1 MALSPTQQ
9 IELQTQLQQAVIS
22 CSERC
27 LYFAAKWAAELATSF
42 PSSDT
47 DQDEDTDLPPPI
59 QHLNPDPKEARLEA
73 RELPRYLLAKSLF
86 DTREFDRC
94 ASVFLPVQVPHSTPG
109 PHVTG
114 STTISL
120 GSSQNQYKLK
130 LESDYRPKLNLK
142 GNVPLGKQP
151 STFSTALP
159 KNVSQKSLFLALYAR
174 YMSGEKRKN
183 EDSETILGPSD
194 GPMTA
199 NKELPSIL
207 ATLEAYFASRGGLQD
222 LTNSQGWL
230 DYLYGLC
237 LLRSSI
243 SSADALAKQWLLR
256 AVNIQPYNWSAWLD
270 LASLV
275 GSVEEL
281 AQLTPHLPKNIVTLM
296 FCVHI
301 NQELFQQG
309 AEVFG
314 MVGELE
320 GIFPGSAWLMQ
331 QKATLHYHTRDHET
345 AQQIF
350 KTLLR
355 DHPGRLEG
363 LEVYSNL
370 LYILPDRPGLAA
382 LASMASDIDKFRS
395 VIPPPQVTLGR
406 FGEQLRL
413 DRSRL
418 ANATTALAPTLFLG
432 SDQATSEGTV
442 IAAVKSTPETNC
454 ILGNYYALLASH
466 EKAILHFRRALT
478 LDRTFQ
484 TAWTLMGHEYI
495 ELKNTQAAIESYR
508 RAVDTNRKDYRAWYG
523 LGQGYEMLEC
533 WSYSLFYYQRAAG
546 LCPGDPKMW
555 AAVGGAFGRCG
566 KVANGV
572 QAFKR
577 ALVVG
582 GMMDGGG
589 SFGSSAGNGNDPLAH
604 AVGGA
609 LDPSILYEIA
619 CLYEKSGSWDEA
631 AAYMELALAQEEGAE
646 DGDGYEGLGVTQIT
660 CKARLWLAR
669 FCYVRGEW
677 ARALELG
684 NELCQDGWEVEEAKG
699 LVGDVRGRMSLA
711 EEDGEGHGC
720 SWELGSGVVMIGT
733 V

>member
-1 MALSPTQQ
+1 MALSATQQ
-9 IELQTQLQQAVIS
+9 LELQTQLQQAVVS

-42 PSSDT
+42 PSSEDT
-47 DQDEDTDLPPPI
+47 DEEDEDTTLPPPI
-59 QHLNPDPKEARLEA
+59 NHLNPDPQEARLEA

-94 ASVFLPVQVPHSTPG
+94 ASVFLPIQIPHSTPG
-109 PHVTG
+109 PQIPGPTR
-114 STTISL
+114 ISL
-120 GSSQNQYKLK
+120 GSSQNKYKPPL
-130 LESDYRPKLNLK
+130 DATRPKLNLK
-142 GNVPLGKQP
+142 GNIPLGKQP
-151 STFSTALP
+151 DRLSTTLP
-159 KNVSQKSLFLALYAR
+159 KNLSQKSLFLSLYAR
-174 YMSGEKRKN
+174 YLSGSKRAN

-194 GPMTA
+194 GPQTP
-199 NKELPSIL
+199 NKALPSIL
-207 ATLEAYFASRGGLQD
+207 ATLETYFASRGGIQD
-222 LTNSQGWL
+222 LTNSQGYL

-237 LLRSSI
+237 LSK
-243 SSADALAKQWLLR
+243 SSADAALAKQWLLR

-270 LASLV
+270 LASFV

-281 AQLTPHLPKNIVTLM
+281 GQLSPHLPKNIVTLL
-296 FCVHI
+296 FHVHI
-301 NQELFQQG
+301 NQELFQQTP
-309 AEVFG
+309 EVFG
-314 MVGELE
+314 TLEQLE
-320 GIFPGSAWLMQ
+320 GIFPRSAWLMQ
-331 QKATLHYHTRDHET
+331 QKATLYYHTRDHES
-345 AQQIF
+345 AHEVF
-350 KTLLR
+350 EGLVR
-355 DHPGRLEG
+355 GFPGRLEG

-370 LYILPDRPGLAA
+370 LYILPDRPGLAG
-382 LASMASDIDKFRS
+382 LASMASDIDKFR
-395 VIPPPQVTLGR
+395 
-406 FGEQLRL
+406 
-413 DRSRL
+413 
-418 ANATTALAPTLFLG
+418 
-432 SDQATSEGTV
+432 
-442 IAAVKSTPETNC
+442 PETNC
-454 ILGNYYALLASH
+454 ILGNYYALLAQH

-533 WSYSLFYYQRAAG
+533 WSYSLFYHQRAAA

-555 AAVGGAFGRCG
+555 AAVGGAFGKCG
-566 KVANGV
+566 KVGNAI

-582 GMMDGGG
+582 SQVDGGEG
-589 SFGSSAGNGNDPLAH
+589 FGGGGKDLLAN

-631 AAYMELALAQEEGAE
+631 AAYMELALAQEEGTD
-646 DGDGYEGLGVTQIT
+646 DGDGYEGLGVTQVT

-669 FCYVRGEW
+669 FCYARGEW

-699 LVGDVRGRMSLA
+699 LVGDVRGRMSLELA
-711 EEDGEGHGC
+711 EEDGEGGM
-720 SWELGSGVVMIGT
+720 GGGD
-733 V
+733 